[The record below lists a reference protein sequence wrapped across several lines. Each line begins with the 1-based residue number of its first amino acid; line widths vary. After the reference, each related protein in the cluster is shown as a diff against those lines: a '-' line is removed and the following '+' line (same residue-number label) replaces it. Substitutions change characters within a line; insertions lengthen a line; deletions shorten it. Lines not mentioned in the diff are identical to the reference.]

1 MRLFFLPIS
10 TRRAVLYCQRTDLVP
25 AERKTILD
33 RVTTQAATLWAK
45 WEKSDR
51 AWQKKIVEYGN
62 KALRRIPHEEWGLKS
77 IPPRRKVDEQAAQK
91 QQQQK
96 EVEVAFP
103 STVVSSKLVLQSLRK
118 LAVERR
124 PFHWKWLWW
133 SIAGMPV
140 AAPVGL
146 IPM

>member
-1 MRLFFLPIS
+1 M
-10 TRRAVLYCQRTDLVP
+10 LYCQRTNRVP

-33 RVTTQAATLWAK
+33 RVTTRAATLWAQ
-45 WEKSDR
+45 WEGSDR
-51 AWQKKIVEYGN
+51 AWQKKVVEYGN

-77 IPPRRKVDEQAAQK
+77 IPPRRKVVDEQATQK
-91 QQQQK
+91 QQQQQQQQQK
-96 EVEVAFP
+96 EVEVTFP
-103 STVVSSKLVLQSLRK
+103 STVVSSSLVLESLRK

-133 SIAGMPV
+133 SIAGMPITTPV
-140 AAPVGL
+140 AL